1 MKYFLFTLAWIAS
14 LSFGIATQTS
24 AQAKLDKTLDA
35 WDVLLKKYVTPGGVV
50 DYAGFK
56 ADKEFSKVLA
66 GFNAVAP
73 ETSWTKDQEMAY
85 WINVYNAYTVKLIV
99 DRFPLKSINDIEK
112 PWEQPIVKAGGKTYT
127 LNAVEHEILR
137 PKFKDPR
144 VHFAINCASFSC
156 PVLPNKAIRASTLQ
170 ADLDKLTRDFLND
183 IHRNRISS
191 RKAEISQIFE
201 WFADDFKAAG
211 GVRKFIADYRGVA
224 LPESTPLSYITY
236 DWKLNGKP

>member
-1 MKYFLFTLAWIAS
+1 MKNNLFTCALLVFTALS
-14 LSFGIATQTS
+14 LSIS
-24 AQAKLDKTLDA
+24 AVAQSKLDKTLNT
-35 WDVLLKKYVTPGGVV
+35 WDMLLQKYVTPGGVV
-50 DYAGFK
+50 DYEGFK
-56 ADKEFSKVLA
+56 SDKEFAKVLS
-66 GFNAVAP
+66 GFNATAP
-73 ETSWTKDQEMAY
+73 EAAWTTDQEMAY

-99 DRFPLKSINDIEK
+99 DHYPLKSINDIDS
-112 PWEQPIVKAGGKTYT
+112 PWDQPIVKAGGKTLT

-156 PVLPNKAIRASTLQ
+156 PVLPNKAIRASTLH

-201 WFADDFKAAG
+201 WFAEDFEAVG
-211 GVRKFIADYRGVA
+211 GVRKFIGDYRGVPLSDA
-224 LPESTPLSYITY
+224 TPLTYIPY
-236 DWKLNGKP
+236 DWKLNGKI